1 GLRMIP
7 DFGTTITNS
16 FVNLSKD
23 KIVKERYGS
32 IIRDYLEAYRKEQI
46 SRSNFTKICKPDES
60 PPHAWCEFPLR
71 MFDTGDCA
79 AVNNYG
85 FDNGEPCFLFELK
98 MVNLIITLAIIASKN
113 LVQSNWT
120 PKFDGNATMLPLE
133 CGVYDQ
139 ITLRKSVRVTYL
151 SASGISSEYGG
162 FPLNKIPS
170 RSILDSES
178 RQVSDENG
186 ETLYDQ
192 PALVFVKLRLGK
204 SVYTSVR
211 CFIAGDASEASLLN
225 LDAIPGNRVIS
236 FDIFYP
242 YAK

>member
-1 GLRMIP
+1 
-7 DFGTTITNS
+7 
-16 FVNLSKD
+16 
-23 KIVKERYGS
+23 
-32 IIRDYLEAYRKEQI
+32 
-46 SRSNFTKICKPDES
+46 
-60 PPHAWCEFPLR
+60 LR

-98 MVNLIITLAIIASKN
+98 M
-113 LVQSNWT
+113 QSNWT

-192 PALVFVKLRLGK
+192 PALVSF
-204 SVYTSVR
+204 T
-211 CFIAGDASEASLLN
+211 
-225 LDAIPGNRVIS
+225 IS
-236 FDIFYP
+236 FAVVCLSIPVFTLL
-242 YAK
+242 